1 MKTINESV
9 TNELIV
15 KNSKFI
21 TIVEPLNNIE
31 DFDDIMTNIK
41 SKYKNATHYC
51 YAYIIGNKKHSSDDG
66 EPSGTAGSPILN
78 VLEKNKLTNI
88 LCVIVRYFGGIKLG
102 AGGLIRAYGK
112 SAANALKMS
121 DIKTLINVYKIKFA
135 FKYEN
140 IKEIETIIN
149 KAMVLRKDYS
159 DLVTYEI
166 IIKKE
171 QKEMIDKLK
180 LLADNILEIDGT
192 FYI

>member
-9 TNELIV
+9 TNELII

-51 YAYIIGNKKHSSDDG
+51 YAYIIGDKKHSSDDG

-112 SAANALKMS
+112 STANALKIS
-121 DIKTLINVYKIKFA
+121 DIKTLINVYKIKFT

-140 IKEIETIIN
+140 IKEIEAIIN
-149 KAMVLRKDYS
+149 KALVLSKDYS

-180 LLADNILEIDGT
+180 LLADNILEIDGN